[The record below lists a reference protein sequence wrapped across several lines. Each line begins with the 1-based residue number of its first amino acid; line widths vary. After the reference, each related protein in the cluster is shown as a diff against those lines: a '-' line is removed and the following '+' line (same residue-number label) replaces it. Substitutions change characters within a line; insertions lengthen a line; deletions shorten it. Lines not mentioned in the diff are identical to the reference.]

1 MQAFANLRTAMVLS
15 VLVTAPAAFAD
26 QFNPI
31 QMTSG
36 GTMTTFNI
44 SGTYAPGT
52 PITPFSAPNIPYS
65 MTFAFDTTPDPA
77 SFAFEDDADG
87 IFGIDTTVELNQ
99 SFFPNSQVVFFTVAQ
114 GGGIVVCLS
123 NDCAPMYPPAPTFW
137 DVFTVDN
144 SNNFVQLF
152 TGDVSSPTFI
162 EGTIPVLGNN
172 VPYGPMDAGISSY
185 GITAT
190 PEPSPFILLATGLL
204 GLGTSIVFKRST
216 DARLPMGRQ

>member
-1 MQAFANLRTAMVLS
+1 
-15 VLVTAPAAFAD
+15 
-26 QFNPI
+26 
-31 QMTSG
+31 MTTG

-77 SFAFEDDADG
+77 SFAFEDDVDG
-87 IFGIDTTVELNQ
+87 IFGIDTTVELNH

-114 GGGIVVCLS
+114 QGGIVVCLS
-123 NDCAPMYPPAPTFW
+123 SDCAPGYPPAPTFW
-137 DVFTVDN
+137 DVFTVDS

-152 TGDVSSPTFI
+152 TGDVSHPTFI

-172 VPYGPMDAGISSY
+172 GPYGPADAGISSY

-190 PEPSPFILLATGLL
+190 PEPSSLTLLATGLL
-204 GLGTSIVFKRST
+204 CLGISTVRKVRGRRATYDVSNVFIS
-216 DARLPMGRQ
+216 

>member
-1 MQAFANLRTAMVLS
+1 MHAFANLRTAMILS

-31 QMTSG
+31 QMTSD

-87 IFGIDTTVELNQ
+87 IFGIDTTVELNHRL
-99 SFFPNSQVVFFTVAQ
+99 FPDSQVVFFTVAQ

-123 NDCAPMYPPAPTFW
+123 SDCAPMYPPASTFW

-152 TGDVSSPTFI
+152 TGDVSDPTFI
-162 EGTIPVLGNN
+162 AGTIPVLGNN
-172 VPYGPMDAGISSY
+172 GPYGPMDAGISSY

-190 PEPSPFILLATGLL
+190 PEPSSLILLATGLL
-204 GLGTSIVFKRST
+204 CMGIST
-216 DARLPMGRQ
+216 VRKLRGRCATQEVS